1 MNALMEAM
9 ESLENIKYKNIDIS
23 NSVVINASITEK
35 ELADAVSKNKN
46 QKNLSA
52 KDQENIGGKSPI
64 SEKITAESLKNIP
77 KFESN
82 KD

>member
-46 QKNLSA
+46 
-52 KDQENIGGKSPI
+52 
-64 SEKITAESLKNIP
+64 
-77 KFESN
+77 
-82 KD
+82 